1 MPCAR
6 RSDAISI
13 AYSAEKVQ
21 FSPTIARA
29 SSGPLYGV
37 HSATTT
43 VFAAM
48 TAMKKVFHS
57 VEVTTAWL
65 LFRSSRSAVDS
76 GPRPTARSRAAQAF
90 ASGLSLPSFIGLPLR
105 IRAESRAF
113 ARRRLRSTISCS
125 YIPVYESPSTA
136 ISRLAMIHIPKT
148 TRSMK

>member
-48 TAMKKVFHS
+48 TAMTMLMMMMVM
-57 VEVTTAWL
+57 
-65 LFRSSRSAVDS
+65 AVMMIM
-76 GPRPTARSRAAQAF
+76 RMMMM
-90 ASGLSLPSFIGLPLR
+90 IM
-105 IRAESRAF
+105 I
-113 ARRRLRSTISCS
+113 
-125 YIPVYESPSTA
+125 VVMMSP
-136 ISRLAMIHIPKT
+136 
-148 TRSMK
+148 